1 MKRDNGEVDDD
12 ADLIDLSKLEN
23 FLHPNSGSLRQ
34 IIEDRVLK
42 QPKILSELLSV
53 NFSDLVAVFQDL
65 FRQHKTNL
73 KTLDEIYTEL
83 LDLVEKE
90 GSEGIR
96 KYSMSLKNKRA
107 REIHF

>member
-1 MKRDNGEVDDD
+1 MKSDIGAVDDEV
-12 ADLIDLSKLEN
+12 DLIDLSKLEN

-107 REIHF
+107 R